1 MKPWDQNW
9 QKIPNTETWT
19 GGQGSSRC
27 VQRKG
32 SKTNETYVLKI
43 LNRQGDLERRKR
55 MYREVASLQTID
67 HSGVPKLIET
77 NAEEYSNTD
86 VNLYLVQEF
95 IPGRTLESY
104 VNEEGPLNVKDALPL
119 FERLL
124 NILEYCHEQEVY
136 HRDLKPDNIVL
147 KQDDPANPVLIDFGQ
162 SFNLEQDVENITP
175 IEQHIGNRFLALPEY
190 SALGSNRR
198 DPRSDITVCCG
209 LFYYTLTGEW
219 PNVLI
224 NDQNQKP
231 HQRHSSRSKLM
242 DTQDVNITNLFSL
255 FDQAFDSHIDYRF
268 QTIQA
273 LKQSLFLIKESNS
286 PKNNLSTS
294 ERILRLSNKTLSADQ
309 HDRLKT
315 SREALVQ
322 TEKQLRQIVNDL
334 QKKLGDTF
342 GLKQGGYSI
351 SMKELK
357 LVNKLG
363 FVHNLTEQEFFPSL
377 TLRIEGTEIVISA
390 NLNDFNQNLV
400 RVPLSNPELNNEQS
414 QKINEFYI
422 SGLENN
428 L

>member
-9 QKIPNTETWT
+9 EKIPNTETWT

-32 SKTNETYVLKI
+32 NKTNEIFVLKI
-43 LNRQGDLERRKR
+43 LNRQRDSERRKR
-55 MYREVASLQTID
+55 MYREVASLRTID
-67 HSGVPKLIET
+67 HKGVPKLIET
-77 NAEEYSNTD
+77 NAEEYGTKS

-95 IPGRTLESY
+95 VPGSTLDSY
-104 VNEEGPLNVKDALPL
+104 VNDKGPLNAKDALAL

-124 NILEYCHEQEVY
+124 KILDYCHEQEVY

-147 KQDDPANPVLIDFGQ
+147 RHDDPSDPVLIDFGQ
-162 SFNLEQDVENITP
+162 SFNLERDVESITP
-175 IEQHIGNRFLALPEY
+175 DEQHIGNRFLALPEY

-231 HQRHSSRSKLM
+231 HQRPSSRNKLM
-242 DTQDVNITNLFSL
+242 TLQDVDIGNLFSL

-273 LKQSLFLIKESNS
+273 LSQSLVDIKKSNS
-286 PKNNLSTS
+286 QVNYLSTS
-294 ERILRLSNKTLSADQ
+294 DRISRLKKKTLPVGQ
-309 HDRLKT
+309 HERLKT
-315 SREALVQ
+315 AREALVQ
-322 TEKQLRQIVNDL
+322 TEKQLRQVVNGL
-334 QKKLGDTF
+334 KKKLGDAF
-342 GLKQGGYSI
+342 GIKQGGYSI
-351 SMKELK
+351 SIKELK
-357 LVNKLG
+357 LVNNLG
-363 FVHNLTEQEFFPSL
+363 FVHTLTEQEFYPRL
-377 TLRIEGTEIVISA
+377 ILRIEGTEIVVTTNSNGPI
-390 NLNDFNQNLV
+390 QNLV
-400 RVPLSNPELNNEQS
+400 RVPLSNPELNKKQCDL
-414 QKINEFYI
+414 INEFYI
-422 SGLENN
+422 EGLENN